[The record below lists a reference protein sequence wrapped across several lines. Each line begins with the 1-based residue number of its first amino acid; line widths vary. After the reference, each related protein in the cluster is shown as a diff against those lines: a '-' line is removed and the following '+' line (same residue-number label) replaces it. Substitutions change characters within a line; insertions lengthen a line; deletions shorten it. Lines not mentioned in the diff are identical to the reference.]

1 MNIKCTNLTT
11 DLPHVLTLYSHRL
24 QPHFMLLHCDLR
36 LISTPVLQMGKLRLK
51 EATGHI
57 KADPECM
64 PTYSGSRIRPPYPL
78 SLSRTCVWLK
88 TPKRGSP
95 RDTKTWGPLPSP
107 EGWAASRSEERSPT
121 LGPSLLGVALPFFFF
136 TGNISVKYAS
146 VFNCRGSGN
155 LFIFLKHCQGGS
167 RLLSGV

>member
-1 MNIKCTNLTT
+1 
-11 DLPHVLTLYSHRL
+11 
-24 QPHFMLLHCDLR
+24 MLVHCDLR
-36 LISTPVLQMGKLRLK
+36 LISTPVLQMGKLRPK
-51 EATGHI
+51 EVTQHI

-64 PTYSGSRIRPPYPL
+64 PTYSGSRIHPPYP
-78 SLSRTCVWLK
+78 LSRTCVWLK
-88 TPKRGSP
+88 MQKRSSR
-95 RDTKTWGPLPSP
+95 RDTANVGQIPGQRNGGALWV
-107 EGWAASRSEERSPT
+107 
-121 LGPSLLGVALPFFFF
+121 PSLLRVALPFFF